1 MAFGSF
7 KVLGGDFKTG
17 DGKGQLTGSALLLYD
32 PAKSSFM
39 PDFTYARTMISSVDI
54 ATEESV
60 KRVGGTVGWAAA
72 GGLLL
77 GPVGLLAGA
86 LLGGR
91 GKKVTFICVLSNGR
105 KFLAEA
111 DADIYKKFL
120 AATMTHR

>member
-1 MAFGSF
+1 
-7 KVLGGDFKTG
+7 
-17 DGKGQLTGSALLLYD
+17 
-32 PAKSSFM
+32 
-39 PDFTYARTMISSVDI
+39 
-54 ATEESV
+54 
-60 KRVGGTVGWAAA
+60 VGWAAA

-77 GPVGLLAGA
+77 GPVGLLGGA

-120 AATMTHR
+120 AATLTRR